1 MSAADRQLQ
10 KMSNMLA
17 DHMGAVD
24 ALRHELRDSRDE
36 HSNTAQRQDAAL
48 TKLDTIYDITKE
60 MLAAL
65 KAKQTEATEE
75 PKPATKT
82 DDWKPGKP
90 EIQETLP
97 LQEGQL
103 PPAMND
109 DDELE
114 AIYTNMLHEERAQGA

>member
-48 TKLDTIYDITKE
+48 TKLDTIYDITRE
-60 MLAAL
+60 MLDTL
-65 KAKQTEATEE
+65 KTKQQTEATAE
-75 PKPATKT
+75 PELKT

-97 LQEGQL
+97 LQEELL